1 MHEPVAHQVQRSPW
15 RAPQRRRGLRSAWWR
30 RAGLQVEEKD
40 LTDTR
45 EPRPDG
51 GGWWIHSHTWA
62 LVFWVVRTACAK
74 ALRGNLP
81 GMPER

>member
-1 MHEPVAHQVQRSPW
+1 MESTAAEEGAQECLVEA
-15 RAPQRRRGLRSAWWR
+15 
-30 RAGLQVEEKD
+30 AGLQVEEKD

-51 GGWWIHSHTWA
+51 GGWWATHTWA

-74 ALRGNLP
+74 ALKGNLP
-81 GMPER
+81 GMPEG